1 MQKFIIAAALVILSS
16 SVYARDEQKVYKWV
30 DADGNIYYGD
40 SVPVEFRER
49 PKEILNEHGV
59 TIESLEGKKT
69 PEQLEQERKENA
81 VRLTQEL
88 QQRADLALLQTYLTV
103 DEIEMHRDR
112 RVELFQ
118 AQSRVTELYLR
129 NLESRLQKLR
139 DNASRYQP
147 YSTDSGA
154 PMIDDR
160 DAVTRLEPLR
170 SSDGALGWQWRSAG
184 GGPKPPP
191 GVVRIPRSEGSWT
204 FRNLGTKGS
213 HVVYESF
220 SELGG
225 SIPAWI
231 INWLMVSEQLR
242 ELETLRKVLNSH
254 DEPGLQAAFER
265 VEKRP
270 RVGAGPSR

>member
-1 MQKFIIAAALVILSS
+1 MQKFIITAALVILSS

-30 DADGNIYYGD
+30 DAEGNIYYGD

-118 AQSRVTELYLR
+118 AKSRVTELYLR

-154 PMIDDR
+154 PMIDEGLAED
-160 DAVTRLEPLR
+160 LR
-170 SSDGALGWQWRSAG
+170 RTKDTINRH
-184 GGPKPPP
+184 
-191 GVVRIPRSEGSWT
+191 E
-204 FRNLGTKGS
+204 RNLMK
-213 HVVYESF
+213 YESD
-220 SELGG
+220 EKQ
-225 SIPAWI
+225 I
-231 INWLMVSEQLR
+231 IERFDGDIARFKIL
-242 ELETLRKVLNSH
+242 KGLN
-254 DEPGLQAAFER
+254 
-265 VEKRP
+265 
-270 RVGAGPSR
+270 

>member
-1 MQKFIIAAALVILSS
+1 MVLSILWRVAWIGVLAAPAALAEPAASLLSRPKGWVEVASESPSNPKSGYRVFEKSMPGSKYKAYRIEALVDAPPQRANAAALVRIL
-16 SVYARDEQKVYKWV
+16 DERFV
-30 DADGNIYYGD
+30 GRG
-40 SVPVEFRER
+40 RER
-49 PKEILNEHGV
+49 RIL
-59 TIESLEGKKT
+59 
-69 PEQLEQERKENA
+69 ERQGDA
-81 VRLTQEL
+81 VLVYFRL
-88 QQRADLALLQTYLTV
+88 
-103 DEIEMHRDR
+103 
-112 RVELFQ
+112 
-118 AQSRVTELYLR
+118 
-129 NLESRLQKLR
+129 
-139 DNASRYQP
+139 
-147 YSTDSGA
+147 GA